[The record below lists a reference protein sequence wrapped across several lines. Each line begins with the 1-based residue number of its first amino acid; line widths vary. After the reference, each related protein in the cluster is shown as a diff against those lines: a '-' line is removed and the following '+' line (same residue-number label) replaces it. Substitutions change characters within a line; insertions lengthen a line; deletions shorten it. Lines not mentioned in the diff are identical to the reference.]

1 MESITTQGKSIA
13 SLACSWLAVE
23 RHYFG
28 HSQAIEALKAKQER
42 QRNTQ
47 REIKQQI
54 SDLIGDCR
62 EKYIQSDDGFF
73 RITKSASGVVTIR
86 KIEIESDA

>member
-13 SLACSWLAVE
+13 SLACRWLAAE
-23 RHYFG
+23 RLHFL
-28 HSQAIEALKAKQER
+28 HSQAIEELKAKQKR
-42 QRNTQ
+42 QLDAQ
-47 REIKQQI
+47 RKIKHQI

-62 EKYIQSDDGFF
+62 EKHIQIDDSFF
-73 RITKSASGVVTIR
+73 HITKTASGVVAIR

>member
-1 MESITTQGKSIA
+1 MESIQGKSIA
-13 SLACSWLAVE
+13 SLACRWLAAE
-23 RHYFG
+23 RLYFR
-28 HSQAIEALKAKQER
+28 HSQAVEALKAKQER
-42 QRNTQ
+42 QLKTQ
-47 REIKQQI
+47 RKIEQQI

>member
-13 SLACSWLAVE
+13 SLACRWLAAE

-28 HSQAIEALKAKQER
+28 HSQAIEELKAKQER
-42 QRNTQ
+42 QLDTQ
-47 REIKQQI
+47 REIRQQI
-54 SDLIGDCR
+54 SDQIGDCR
-62 EKYIQSDDGFF
+62 EKYIQIDDSFF
-73 RITKSASGVVTIR
+73 HITKSASGVVTIH